1 MIKTHRRAAW
11 VATLTL
17 ALGIVTSLG
26 GNLQAI
32 NLGGREPGVGA
43 YISAVFWPLA
53 LFAAIEVM
61 LHTPWLASR
70 RDNLTKWVG
79 LASVAGMAAYVS
91 YGHMVHVLLA
101 YGYDKPSGHF
111 GPLAVDGLMAMCTLA
126 LNRVGQA
133 RRAPAPVATPD
144 LDAEAMELADAVANP
159 DESSPPSAYAP
170 LANRNERDWVS
181 LDFMATTEPA
191 MRRNPGADVPR
202 TGPGRTWMSWPPTA
216 SCWTPPLSRPS
227 RSSGSSSRT
236 PSGTRRARRSAS
248 SWRAAWPASR

>member
-101 YGYDKPSGHF
+101 YGYDKPSWPFRAAGRGRPDGHVHP
-111 GPLAVDGLMAMCTLA
+111 GP
-126 LNRVGQA
+126 
-133 RRAPAPVATPD
+133 
-144 LDAEAMELADAVANP
+144 
-159 DESSPPSAYAP
+159 
-170 LANRNERDWVS
+170 
-181 LDFMATTEPA
+181 EPGW
-191 MRRNPGADVPR
+191 PGAPGAR
-202 TGPGRTWMSWPPTA
+202 PGGHAGPGRGGHA
-216 SCWTPPLSRPS
+216 
-227 RSSGSSSRT
+227 
-236 PSGTRRARRSAS
+236 
-248 SWRAAWPASR
+248 ASRCGGQPG

>member
-133 RRAPAPVATPD
+133 RRAPVPVATPD

-159 DESSPPSAYAP
+159 DEPSPPSAYAP

-191 MRRNPGADVPR
+191 MRRTPGERTVDLAEQSWTGQDVDDLAAN
-202 TGPGRTWMSWPPTA
+202 GISA
-216 SCWTPPLSRPS
+216 E
-227 RSSGSSSRT
+227 SG
-236 PSGTRRARRSAS
+236 
-248 SWRAAWPASR
+248 